1 MILYEVI
8 RNIKQQRLILEQI
21 LQKQKIDNCKKSY
34 QKINY
39 SIERMKIIE
48 TELSSIKERMI
59 L

>member
-21 LQKQKIDNCKKSY
+21 LQKQKIDNYNKSY
-34 QKINY
+34 QKANY
-39 SIERMKIIE
+39 SIKRIKIIE